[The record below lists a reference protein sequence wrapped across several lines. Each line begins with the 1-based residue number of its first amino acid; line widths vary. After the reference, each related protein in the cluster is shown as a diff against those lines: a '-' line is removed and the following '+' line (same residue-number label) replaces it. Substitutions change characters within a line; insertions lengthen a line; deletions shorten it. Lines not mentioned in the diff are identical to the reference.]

1 MSTTTLHPPTDNNAA
16 QAHQQRRANSAQ
28 GSHRQYLRSRSNPA
42 TSSPARSASHPD
54 PRAGSPA
61 LRQQERAA
69 LLKKAEHVASKEV
82 TPAEE
87 IPKDPQT
94 QKLGVSSPH
103 LSIHDFDL
111 MRTLGTGTF
120 ARVWLCRLSNPSN
133 QADAHKVFALKVLKK
148 VDVIKLKQVE
158 HVRNE
163 RNVLAAVAGHPFIT
177 TLITSFSDAT
187 SLYMLLDYT
196 PGGEIFS
203 YLRRA
208 RRFPFATVQFYAAEI
223 TLILAY
229 LHDVQHVAYRDLKPE
244 NILLDAEGHL
254 KLVDFG
260 FAKYLPP
267 APEQPTDTT
276 GSNGAG
282 NNDATT
288 TPNGMPGGMPTETTT
303 SDPSKPPGPE
313 HGAGVTYTLCGTPEY
328 LAPEVIRN
336 SGHGTAVDW
345 WALGILVY
353 EMLIGQPPFW
363 DQNPMRIYEQIVQ
376 GHIRFPTSHSGS
388 SGHRPSL
395 HVPRAARDFI
405 LSLCKTD
412 PTQRLG
418 HIAGGSKRV
427 MGHYFFDGLDWDE
440 IYYRRRRGP
449 IIPRVEWVGDSG
461 NFDEYPDPVEG
472 EESEGGRGRYD
483 SGMRE
488 EWEGA
493 FADF

>member
-1 MSTTTLHPPTDNNAA
+1 MSTATLQTPQQQPPPQRAA
-16 QAHQQRRANSAQ
+16 SAQ
-28 GSHRQYLRSRSNPA
+28 GHRQYLRTSNPQN
-42 TSSPARSASHPD
+42 ARSASHPHPSRQYDKDQSQKHGD
-54 PRAGSPA
+54 P
-61 LRQQERAA
+61 
-69 LLKKAEHVASKEV
+69 
-82 TPAEE
+82 TPAREE
-87 IPKDPQT
+87 GEVMSPEEVSKLPEEK
-94 QKLGVSSPH
+94 KLGQSSRT
-103 LSIHDFDL
+103 LKVTDFEL

-120 ARVWLCRLSNPSN
+120 ARVWLCRFANPHP
-133 QADAHKVFALKVLKK
+133 QDRDKVFALKVLKK

-163 RNVLAAVAGHPFIT
+163 RDVLAAVAGHPFIT
-177 TLITSFSDAT
+177 TLIASFSDET

-208 RRFPFATVQFYAAEI
+208 RRFPFSTVQFYAAEI

-229 LHDVQHVAYRDLKPE
+229 LHEVQFVAYRDLKPE
-244 NILLDAEGHL
+244 NILLDVDGHL

-267 APEQPTDTT
+267 SPEQHGEDGQSPTLEKL
-276 GSNGAG
+276 G
-282 NNDATT
+282 
-288 TPNGMPGGMPTETTT
+288 TEH
-303 SDPSKPPGPE
+303 PE
-313 HGAGVTYTLCGTPEY
+313 PQANGAGVTYTLCGTPEY

-336 SGHGTAVDW
+336 TGHGTAVDW

-363 DQNPMRIYEQIVQ
+363 DQNPMRIYEQIVA
-376 GHIRFPTSHSGS
+376 GHIRFPTAHPSHSG
-388 SGHRPSL
+388 HRHSL

-405 LSLCKTD
+405 LALCKTD

-427 MGHYFFDGLDWDE
+427 MQHYFFDGIDWDE
-440 IYYRRRRGP
+440 IYYRKRRGP
-449 IIPRVEWVGDSG
+449 IIPRVEWAGDAG

-472 EESEGGRGRYD
+472 EESEGGRGRYTD
-483 SGMRE
+483 ELRT
-488 EWEGA
+488 EWEDA
-493 FADF
+493 FKDF

>member
-42 TSSPARSASHPD
+42 LSSPARSASHPD

-103 LSIHDFDL
+103 LSIHDFEL

-120 ARVWLCRLSNPSN
+120 AR
-133 QADAHKVFALKVLKK
+133 VFALKVLKK

-267 APEQPTDTT
+267 APEQSAD
-276 GSNGAG
+276 SNGA
-282 NNDATT
+282 TT
-288 TPNGMPGGMPTETTT
+288 
-303 SDPSKPPGPE
+303 PGPE

-376 GHIRFPTSHSGS
+376 GHIRFPTSHSTHSGS

-427 MGHYFFDGLDWDE
+427 MSHYFFDGLDWDE

-461 NFDEYPDPVEG
+461 NFDEYRIPW
-472 EESEGGRGRYD
+472 RGRRARGAGG
-483 SGMRE
+483 GMIVR
-488 EWEGA
+488 
-493 FADF
+493 

>member
-1 MSTTTLHPPTDNNAA
+1 MSAVDRRSATTADV
-16 QAHQQRRANSAQ
+16 
-28 GSHRQYLRSRSNPA
+28 
-42 TSSPARSASHPD
+42 SPA
-54 PRAGSPA
+54 
-61 LRQQERAA
+61 
-69 LLKKAEHVASKEV
+69 
-82 TPAEE
+82 
-87 IPKDPQT
+87 
-94 QKLGVSSPH
+94 
-103 LSIHDFDL
+103 
-111 MRTLGTGTF
+111 GTF
-120 ARVWLCRLSNPSN
+120 ARVWLCRLKRPTS
-133 QADAHKVFALKVLKK
+133 QADAAKVFALKVLKK

-177 TLITSFSDAT
+177 SLITSFSDTT

-208 RRFPFATVQFYAAEI
+208 RRFPFQTVQFYAAEI

-229 LHDVQHVAYRDLKPE
+229 LHDVQNVAYRDLKPE

-267 APEQPTDTT
+267 AAEQPATSPTDTD
-276 GSNGAG
+276 GSAV
-282 NNDATT
+282 
-288 TPNGMPGGMPTETTT
+288 PP
-303 SDPSKPPGPE
+303 SDPSSPSTEQERAPA

-376 GHIRFPTSHSGS
+376 GHIRFPTAHHHHSTN
-388 SGHRPSL
+388 RPSL

-405 LSLCKTD
+405 LALCKTD
-412 PTQRLG
+412 PSQRLG

-427 MGHYFFDGLDWDE
+427 MEHWFFDGIDWDE

-449 IIPRVEWVGDSG
+449 IIPRVEWAGDAG
-461 NFDEYPDPVEG
+461 NFDEYPDPIEG

-483 SGMRE
+483 SEMRAL
-488 EWEGA
+488 WEDA
-493 FADF
+493 FKDF

>member
-1 MSTTTLHPPTDNNAA
+1 M
-16 QAHQQRRANSAQ
+16 
-28 GSHRQYLRSRSNPA
+28 
-42 TSSPARSASHPD
+42 
-54 PRAGSPA
+54 
-61 LRQQERAA
+61 
-69 LLKKAEHVASKEV
+69 
-82 TPAEE
+82 
-87 IPKDPQT
+87 
-94 QKLGVSSPH
+94 
-103 LSIHDFDL
+103 
-111 MRTLGTGTF
+111 
-120 ARVWLCRLSNPSN
+120 WLCRFANP
-133 QADAHKVFALKVLKK
+133 QAEDRNKVFALKVLKK

-177 TLITSFSDAT
+177 TLVTSFADTT

-229 LHDVQHVAYRDLKPE
+229 LHDIQHVAYRDLKPE

-267 APEQPTDTT
+267 TPPQANGTNGDPLADSDSNNNVPEVP
-276 GSNGAG
+276 A
-282 NNDATT
+282 
-288 TPNGMPGGMPTETTT
+288 
-303 SDPSKPPGPE
+303 

-336 SGHGTAVDW
+336 SGHGVAVDW

-363 DQNPMRIYEQIVQ
+363 DQNPMRIYEQIVA
-376 GHIRFPTSHSGS
+376 GHIRFPTSHPSH
-388 SGHRPSL
+388 GHRHSL
-395 HVPRAARDFI
+395 HVPRSARDFI
-405 LSLCKTD
+405 LALCKTD

-427 MGHYFFDGLDWDE
+427 MEHWFFDGVDWDE

-449 IIPRVEWVGDSG
+449 IIPRVEWAGDAG
-461 NFDEYPDPVEG
+461 NFDEYPDPIDG

-483 SGMRE
+483 SELRE
-488 EWEGA
+488 EWEEA
-493 FADF
+493 FQDF

>member
-1 MSTTTLHPPTDNNAA
+1 MSTATLQPSQQQQPPRAA
-16 QAHQQRRANSAQ
+16 SAQ
-28 GSHRQYLRSRSNPA
+28 GHRQNLRPSNPQNV
-42 TSSPARSASHPD
+42 RSASHPH
-54 PRAGSPA
+54 PS
-61 LRQQERAA
+61 RQNEKDLAINQAD
-69 LLKKAEHVASKEV
+69 ASKSRGV
-82 TPAEE
+82 MPPEE
-87 IPKDPQT
+87 ISKDPEQK
-94 QKLGVSSPH
+94 QLGQSSKHLKLG
-103 LSIHDFDL
+103 DFEL

-120 ARVWLCRLSNPSN
+120 ARVWLCRF
-133 QADAHKVFALKVLKK
+133 AHPQSPDRDRVFALKVLKK

-163 RNVLAAVAGHPFIT
+163 RDVLAAVAGHPFIT
-177 TLITSFSDAT
+177 TLITSFSDDT

-229 LHDVQHVAYRDLKPE
+229 LHEVQFVAYRDLKPE
-244 NILLDAEGHL
+244 NILLDVDGHL

-267 APEQPTDTT
+267 TTDQA
-276 GSNGAG
+276 SPS
-282 NNDATT
+282 
-288 TPNGMPGGMPTETTT
+288 TPNQNHT
-303 SDPSKPPGPE
+303 SAKPASEHPE
-313 HGAGVTYTLCGTPEY
+313 PQASGAGVTYTLCGTPEY

-336 SGHGTAVDW
+336 TGHGTAVDW

-363 DQNPMRIYEQIVQ
+363 DQNPMRIYEQIVA
-376 GHIRFPTSHSGS
+376 GHIRFPTSHPSQP
-388 SGHRPSL
+388 GHRHSL

-405 LSLCKTD
+405 LALCQTD

-418 HIAGGSKRV
+418 QIAGGSKRV
-427 MGHYFFDGLDWDE
+427 MEHYFFDGVDWDE
-440 IYYRRRRGP
+440 IYYRKRRGP
-449 IIPRVEWVGDSG
+449 IIPRVEWAGDAG

-472 EESEGGRGRYD
+472 EESEGGRGRYTD
-483 SGMRE
+483 ELRE
-488 EWEGA
+488 EWEEA
-493 FADF
+493 FKDF

>member
-1 MSTTTLHPPTDNNAA
+1 MSTATLQPSQQQPPPRAA
-16 QAHQQRRANSAQ
+16 SAQ
-28 GSHRQYLRSRSNPA
+28 GHRQSYLRTSNPNN
-42 TSSPARSASHPD
+42 ARSASHPHPSRQYEKD
-54 PRAGSPA
+54 LVLKQADVSKSKDVLSPEDISKNPEDKQVG
-61 LRQQERAA
+61 RSSKH
-69 LLKKAEHVASKEV
+69 LKV
-82 TPAEE
+82 T
-87 IPKDPQT
+87 
-94 QKLGVSSPH
+94 
-103 LSIHDFDL
+103 DFDL

-120 ARVWLCRLSNPSN
+120 ARVWLCRFAKPLP
-133 QADAHKVFALKVLKK
+133 QDRDKVFALKVLKK

-163 RNVLAAVAGHPFIT
+163 RDVLAAVAGHPFIT
-177 TLITSFSDAT
+177 TLITSFSDDT

-208 RRFPFATVQFYAAEI
+208 RRFPFSTVQFYAAEI

-229 LHDVQHVAYRDLKPE
+229 LHEVQFVAYRDLKPE
-244 NILLDAEGHL
+244 NILLDVDGHL

-267 APEQPTDTT
+267 GQQEQ
-276 GSNGAG
+276 S
-282 NNDATT
+282 
-288 TPNGMPGGMPTETTT
+288 PGGA
-303 SDPSKPPGPE
+303 KPESE
-313 HGAGVTYTLCGTPEY
+313 HLEPQASGAGVTYTLCGTPEY

-336 SGHGTAVDW
+336 TGHGTAVDW

-363 DQNPMRIYEQIVQ
+363 DQNPMRIYEQIVA
-376 GHIRFPTSHSGS
+376 GHIRFPTAHPSHHGQ
-388 SGHRPSL
+388 RQSL
-395 HVPRAARDFI
+395 HIPRAARDFI
-405 LSLCKTD
+405 LALCKID

-427 MGHYFFDGLDWDE
+427 MDHYFFDGIDWDE

-449 IIPRVEWVGDSG
+449 IIPRVEWVGDAG

-472 EESEGGRGRYD
+472 EESEGGRGRYTD
-483 SGMRE
+483 ELRD
-488 EWEGA
+488 EWEEA
-493 FADF
+493 FASF

>member
-1 MSTTTLHPPTDNNAA
+1 M
-16 QAHQQRRANSAQ
+16 
-28 GSHRQYLRSRSNPA
+28 
-42 TSSPARSASHPD
+42 
-54 PRAGSPA
+54 
-61 LRQQERAA
+61 
-69 LLKKAEHVASKEV
+69 
-82 TPAEE
+82 
-87 IPKDPQT
+87 
-94 QKLGVSSPH
+94 
-103 LSIHDFDL
+103 
-111 MRTLGTGTF
+111 
-120 ARVWLCRLSNPSN
+120 
-133 QADAHKVFALKVLKK
+133 LKK

-208 RRFPFATVQFYAAEI
+208 RRFPFQTVQFYAAEI

-267 APEQPTDTT
+267 APEQPADTNGTTATIATD
-276 GSNGAG
+276 SP
-282 NNDATT
+282 DSDSQQQQ
-288 TPNGMPGGMPTETTT
+288 TPA
-303 SDPSKPPGPE
+303 

-376 GHIRFPTSHSGS
+376 GHIRFPTSSHSHHHHS
-388 SGHRPSL
+388 SSHRSSL

-405 LSLCKTD
+405 LALCKTE

-427 MGHYFFDGLDWDE
+427 MEHWFFDGVDWDE

-449 IIPRVEWVGDSG
+449 IIPRVEWAGDAG

-483 SGMRE
+483 SGMRG

-493 FADF
+493 FVDF

>member
-1 MSTTTLHPPTDNNAA
+1 MK
-16 QAHQQRRANSAQ
+16 R
-28 GSHRQYLRSRSNPA
+28 PA
-42 TSSPARSASHPD
+42 
-54 PRAGSPA
+54 
-61 LRQQERAA
+61 
-69 LLKKAEHVASKEV
+69 
-82 TPAEE
+82 
-87 IPKDPQT
+87 
-94 QKLGVSSPH
+94 
-103 LSIHDFDL
+103 
-111 MRTLGTGTF
+111 
-120 ARVWLCRLSNPSN
+120 N
-133 QADAHKVFALKVLKK
+133 QADASKVFALKVLKK

-177 TLITSFSDAT
+177 TLITSFSDTT

-267 APEQPTDTT
+267 APSQSDSSATDDHDSSSPPPEPANGTGQQP
-276 GSNGAG
+276 
-282 NNDATT
+282 
-288 TPNGMPGGMPTETTT
+288 
-303 SDPSKPPGPE
+303 PPA

-376 GHIRFPTSHSGS
+376 GHIRFPTAHHHHST
-388 SGHRPSL
+388 HRPSL

-405 LSLCKTD
+405 LALCKTD

-427 MGHYFFDGLDWDE
+427 MEHWFFDGVDWDE

-449 IIPRVEWVGDSG
+449 IIPRVEWAGDAG

-483 SGMRE
+483 SQMRAQWE
-488 EWEGA
+488 EA
-493 FADF
+493 FKDF

>member
-1 MSTTTLHPPTDNNAA
+1 M
-16 QAHQQRRANSAQ
+16 
-28 GSHRQYLRSRSNPA
+28 
-42 TSSPARSASHPD
+42 
-54 PRAGSPA
+54 
-61 LRQQERAA
+61 
-69 LLKKAEHVASKEV
+69 
-82 TPAEE
+82 
-87 IPKDPQT
+87 
-94 QKLGVSSPH
+94 
-103 LSIHDFDL
+103 
-111 MRTLGTGTF
+111 
-120 ARVWLCRLSNPSN
+120 WLCRLNNPSTTE
-133 QADAHKVFALKVLKK
+133 DANKVFALKVLKK

-177 TLITSFSDAT
+177 TLITSFSDTT

-244 NILLDAEGHL
+244 NILLDGEGHL

-267 APEQPTDTT
+267 APEQPADT
-276 GSNGAG
+276 NGNG
-282 NNDATT
+282 NVDCNSST
-288 TPNGMPGGMPTETTT
+288 NN
-303 SDPSKPPGPE
+303 DPSKPGAE

-345 WALGILVY
+345 WALGILIY

-376 GHIRFPTSHSGS
+376 GHIRFPTSSHHHSAHGH
-388 SGHRPSL
+388 HRPSL
-395 HVPRAARDFI
+395 HVPRAARDLI
-405 LSLCKTD
+405 LALCKTE

-427 MGHYFFDGLDWDE
+427 MEHWFFDGVDWDE

-449 IIPRVEWVGDSG
+449 IIPRVEWAGDAG
-461 NFDEYPDPVEG
+461 NFDEYPDPVDG

-483 SGMRE
+483 SLMKE
-488 EWEGA
+488 EWEDA
-493 FADF
+493 FRDF

>member
-1 MSTTTLHPPTDNNAA
+1 MSTATLQPSQQSQPPRAA
-16 QAHQQRRANSAQ
+16 SAQ
-28 GSHRQYLRSRSNPA
+28 GHRQSLRPGNPEN
-42 TSSPARSASHPD
+42 ARSASHPH
-54 PRAGSPA
+54 PS
-61 LRQQERAA
+61 RQHEKD
-69 LLKKAEHVASKEV
+69 LVLNHGIAEKSRPVM
-82 TPAEE
+82 PPEE
-87 IPKDPQT
+87 ISKDPEKKQLG
-94 QKLGVSSPH
+94 QSSKHLKLS
-103 LSIHDFDL
+103 DFEL

-120 ARVWLCRLSNPSN
+120 ARVWLCRFANPHP
-133 QADAHKVFALKVLKK
+133 QDRDK

-163 RNVLAAVAGHPFIT
+163 RDVLAAVAGHPFIT
-177 TLITSFSDAT
+177 TLVTSFTDDT

-229 LHDVQHVAYRDLKPE
+229 LHEVQFVAYRDLKPE
-244 NILLDAEGHL
+244 NILLDVDGHL

-267 APEQPTDTT
+267 TPDQTSPNIPNNHHVKPASEHPEPQA
-276 GSNGAG
+276 S
-282 NNDATT
+282 
-288 TPNGMPGGMPTETTT
+288 
-303 SDPSKPPGPE
+303 
-313 HGAGVTYTLCGTPEY
+313 GAGVTYTLCGTPEY

-336 SGHGTAVDW
+336 TGHGTAVDW

-363 DQNPMRIYEQIVQ
+363 DQNPMRIYEQIVA
-376 GHIRFPTSHSGS
+376 GHIRFPTPHPSQP
-388 SGHRPSL
+388 GHRHSL

-405 LSLCKTD
+405 LALCKTD

-418 HIAGGSKRV
+418 QIAGGSKRV
-427 MGHYFFDGLDWDE
+427 MEHYFFDGVDWDD
-440 IYYRRRRGP
+440 IYYRKRRGP
-449 IIPRVEWVGDSG
+449 IIPRVEWAGDAG

-472 EESEGGRGRYD
+472 EESEGGRGRYTD
-483 SGMRE
+483 ELRE
-488 EWEGA
+488 EWEEA
-493 FADF
+493 FKDF

>member
-1 MSTTTLHPPTDNNAA
+1 MSTATLQTPQQQPP
-16 QAHQQRRANSAQ
+16 QRASSAQ
-28 GSHRQYLRSRSNPA
+28 GHRQYLRTSNPQN
-42 TSSPARSASHPD
+42 TRSASHPHPSRQYDREQIQKYVD
-54 PRAGSPA
+54 PTQSKGEEEVMSP
-61 LRQQERAA
+61 E
-69 LLKKAEHVASKEV
+69 EVSK
-82 TPAEE
+82 PPEE
-87 IPKDPQT
+87 K
-94 QKLGVSSPH
+94 KLGQSSRT
-103 LSIHDFDL
+103 LKVTDFEL

-120 ARVWLCRLSNPSN
+120 ARVWLCRFANPHPE
-133 QADAHKVFALKVLKK
+133 DRDKVFALKVLKK

-163 RNVLAAVAGHPFIT
+163 RDVLAAVAGHPFIT
-177 TLITSFSDAT
+177 TLIASFSDET

-229 LHDVQHVAYRDLKPE
+229 LHEVQFVAYRDLKPE
-244 NILLDAEGHL
+244 NILLDVDGHL

-267 APEQPTDTT
+267 SPDQHGENGQSATLEKLGTEHPEPQA
-276 GSNGAG
+276 N
-282 NNDATT
+282 
-288 TPNGMPGGMPTETTT
+288 
-303 SDPSKPPGPE
+303 
-313 HGAGVTYTLCGTPEY
+313 GAGVTYTLCGTPEY

-336 SGHGTAVDW
+336 TGHGTAVDW

-363 DQNPMRIYEQIVQ
+363 DQNPMRIYEQIVA
-376 GHIRFPTSHSGS
+376 GHIRFPTAHPSQH
-388 SGHRPSL
+388 GHRHSL

-405 LSLCKTD
+405 LALCKTD

-427 MGHYFFDGLDWDE
+427 MQHYFFDGIDWDE
-440 IYYRRRRGP
+440 IYYRKRRGP
-449 IIPRVEWVGDSG
+449 IIPRVEWAGDAG

-472 EESEGGRGRYD
+472 EESEGGRGRYTD
-483 SGMRE
+483 GLRE
-488 EWEGA
+488 EWEDA
-493 FADF
+493 FKDF

>member
-1 MSTTTLHPPTDNNAA
+1 VQLN
-16 QAHQQRRANSAQ
+16 
-28 GSHRQYLRSRSNPA
+28 LKW
-42 TSSPARSASHPD
+42 
-54 PRAGSPA
+54 
-61 LRQQERAA
+61 
-69 LLKKAEHVASKEV
+69 LLVLL
-82 TPAEE
+82 TPLTFL
-87 IPKDPQT
+87 P
-94 QKLGVSSPH
+94 
-103 LSIHDFDL
+103 
-111 MRTLGTGTF
+111 GTF
-120 ARVWLCRLSNPSN
+120 ARVWLCRFQNPPTP
-133 QADAHKVFALKVLKK
+133 ADANKVFALKVLKK

-267 APEQPTDTT
+267 AVEQTATPSTDTSGT
-276 GSNGAG
+276 NGT
-282 NNDATT
+282 DDE
-288 TPNGMPGGMPTETTT
+288 MQ
-303 SDPSKPPGPE
+303 PPA

-376 GHIRFPTSHSGS
+376 GHIRFPTSHHSHHS
-388 SGHRPSL
+388 SSHHSHRPSL

-405 LSLCKTD
+405 LALCKTD

-427 MGHYFFDGLDWDE
+427 MEHWFFDGVDWDD

-449 IIPRVEWVGDSG
+449 IIPRVEWAGDAG

-472 EESEGGRGRYD
+472 EESEGGRGRYN
-483 SGMRE
+483 SMMRE
-488 EWEGA
+488 EWEEA
-493 FADF
+493 FKDF

>member
-1 MSTTTLHPPTDNNAA
+1 MSTATLQTPE
-16 QAHQQRRANSAQ
+16 QQRPPRAASAQ
-28 GSHRQYLRSRSNPA
+28 GHRQYLRSQ
-42 TSSPARSASHPD
+42 SSPAYSTRSASHPHAS
-54 PRAGSPA
+54 RT
-61 LRQQERAA
+61 QEREIVFKHGETNANKEA
-69 LLKKAEHVASKEV
+69 PPPEGIGQEPEKKQLGLSSSNLQV
-82 TPAEE
+82 T
-87 IPKDPQT
+87 
-94 QKLGVSSPH
+94 
-103 LSIHDFDL
+103 DFEL
-111 MRTLGTGTF
+111 MKTLGTGTF
-120 ARVWLCRLSNPSN
+120 ARVWLCRYANPRPEDRN
-133 QADAHKVFALKVLKK
+133 KVFALKVLKK

-177 TLITSFSDAT
+177 TLVTSFSDAT
-187 SLYMLLDYT
+187 SLYMLLEYT

-208 RRFPFATVQFYAAEI
+208 RRFPLATVQFYAAEI
-223 TLILAY
+223 TLILSY

-260 FAKYLPP
+260 FAKHLPP
-267 APEQPTDTT
+267 AVDQPKDSEHEPLSSSPT
-276 GSNGAG
+276 SAG
-282 NNDATT
+282 
-288 TPNGMPGGMPTETTT
+288 ETLE
-303 SDPSKPPGPE
+303 PPA

-363 DQNPMRIYEQIVQ
+363 DQNPMRIYEQIVA
-376 GHIRFPTSHSGS
+376 GHIRFPTPHPSQ
-388 SGHRPSL
+388 GHRHSI
-395 HVPRAARDFI
+395 HVPRAARNFI
-405 LSLCKTD
+405 LALCKTD

-427 MGHYFFDGLDWDE
+427 MEHWFFDGVDWDE

-449 IIPRVEWVGDSG
+449 IIPRVEWAGDAG

-472 EESEGGRGRYD
+472 EESEGGRGFYTD
-483 SGMRE
+483 DLRE
-488 EWEGA
+488 EWEDA
-493 FADF
+493 FKDF